1 MEIEDVSCCQD
12 GRGGEEGC
20 CQFACCVGFSCE
32 TLRCMFQNYND
43 SFDEASENL
52 LELLVKN
59 FLEFVVGN

>member
-1 MEIEDVSCCQD
+1 MEEEERRGAVSSP
-12 GRGGEEGC
+12 
-20 CQFACCVGFSCE
+20 AVVGFSCE